1 MSRNLSAGV
10 TSREIDLSTT
20 ISGGINSA
28 AGTVGIFQWGPINDL
43 VLVSNEENLLKRFGK
58 PTINNNQWWFSA
70 MSFLAYSDTLWLV
83 RAASPAVLNASAF
96 ESVKRFSVDGGVT
109 SVVAGSVATIE
120 GQGTFTISST
130 GAYTFTVE
138 LGFVGSVNQ
147 IQYTLNTGA
156 TRTIELV
163 VVDETELTGT
173 VELISGPSVQI
184 MNDDDWERRYSNGEA
199 SIGCF
204 AARYAGSMGNSLR
217 VSIADSAS
225 FDTWEFRD
233 LFDSAPGTSDF
244 ALERGGSNDEMHIVV
259 IDQNGVF
266 TGFPGTIL
274 DSYAYVSK
282 GVDSK
287 SSDGA
292 SSYYKNVI
300 VQNSAYIHWMD
311 HIPAT
316 NIGSSVVGTAFGDLN
331 SGSVFDVQF
340 SGGADDYAGT
350 DDGEIQKGWDLF
362 KNSEAVDVTLAF
374 AGPASKLIQ
383 QYVIDN
389 VAEFRKDVLFTIS
402 PPLSAVRGTDI
413 AEKVV
418 EAKNDPSLGINRS
431 TSYAT
436 MDCNWKMMFDKYNEQ
451 NVWVPCNPDVAG
463 LCAQTD
469 ISRDPWFSPAGFERG
484 ILKNVIKF
492 AWNPDKTERDILYKN
507 GVNPVLNIPGQGPVL
522 YGDKTMLTRPSAFDR
537 INVRRLFIVIKKAI
551 SNSAKYSL
559 FELNDVFTR
568 AQFVNMVV
576 PYLRDVQARRGLY
589 DFKVICDET
598 NNTPEVIDR
607 NEFIGTIL
615 LKPAR
620 SINFVDLRFV
630 ATRTGVDFSEVAGA
644 V

>member
-20 ISGGINSA
+20 IAGGINSA

-43 VLVSNEENLLKRFGK
+43 VLVSNEENLLKKFGK

-70 MSFLAYSDTLWLV
+70 MSFLAYTDTLWLV
-83 RAASPAVLNASAF
+83 RAASSSVLNAAAF
-96 ESVKRFSVDGGVT
+96 ETVKRFSVDGGTT
-109 SVVAGSVATIE
+109 SVPAGSVATIP
-120 GQGTFTISST
+120 GTGTFTFTSNGS
-130 GAYTFTVE
+130 YTFTVE
-138 LGFVGSVNQ
+138 VGFTGDLSVE
-147 IQYTLNTGA
+147 YTLNTGA
-156 TRTIELV
+156 KKTLTLT
-163 VVDETELTGT
+163 VVDETELVGT
-173 VELISGPSVQI
+173 VDLISGPSVQI
-184 MNDDDWERRYSNGEA
+184 MNDDDWERRYSSGEA

-204 AARYAGSMGNSLR
+204 AARFAGTMGNSIR
-217 VSIADSAS
+217 ISIADSAS
-225 FDTWEFRD
+225 YDTWEFRD

-244 ALERGGSNDEMHIVV
+244 AFERGGSNDEMHIVV
-259 IDQNGVF
+259 VDQNGVF

-282 GVDSK
+282 GVDAK
-287 SSDGA
+287 SSDGS

-300 VQNSAYIHWMD
+300 VQTSSYVHWMD
-311 HIPAT
+311 HISAE
-316 NIGSSVVGTAFGDLN
+316 NIGSSVVGTAFGDIN
-331 SGSVFDVQF
+331 GGSVYDVQF
-340 SGGADDYAGT
+340 TGGVDDYAGT

-362 KNSEAVDVTLAF
+362 KNSETVDVTLAF
-374 AGPASKLIQ
+374 AGPASKLVQ

-389 VAEFRKDVLFTIS
+389 VAEFRKDLLFTIS
-402 PPLSAVRGTDI
+402 PPLASVRGSDV
-413 AEKVV
+413 AKKVV
-418 EAKNDPSLGINRS
+418 EAKNDPSLGVNRS

-451 NVWVPCNPDVAG
+451 NVWVPCNPDIAG

-469 ISRDPWFSPAGFERG
+469 VSRDPWFSPAGFERG

-492 AWNPDKTERDILYKN
+492 AWNPDKTDRDILYKN
-507 GVNPVLNIPGQGPVL
+507 GINPVLNIPGQGPVL

-537 INVRRLFIVIKKAI
+537 INVRRLFIVLKKAI

-615 LKPAR
+615 LKPAK
-620 SINFVDLRFV
+620 SINFITLNFV
-630 ATRTGVDFSEVAGA
+630 ATRTGVDFGEVAGA